1 MENEIKKKK
10 TFPLAVVISVWIVL
24 ILVIIAIAIY
34 IVMPTPKKTAIAA
47 MNCLAKG
54 ESYKFSQYTANDVSY
69 FDFVGIHIISFK
81 VLSASSG
88 MVKHEVNL
96 VKYDVIDTDESFK
109 STKEFYSRQYPD
121 YVVIVNTADEYVL
134 QSPTKNIEQTILYMD
149 VEYSDIMGNI
159 KRVGAYVTVEPETP
173 GKHDYIVTDITGIY

>member
-1 MENEIKKKK
+1 MENEKKQVKK
-10 TFPLAVVISVWIVL
+10 IYVVIAVFILAVLTAVGVFV
-24 ILVIIAIAIY
+24 AGY
-34 IVMPTPKKTAIAA
+34 ITTPTPKKTAIAA

-88 MVKHEVNL
+88 MVKHEVNV
-96 VKYDVIDTDESFK
+96 VKYDVIDTDESFEN
-109 STKEFYSRQYPD
+109 TKEFYSRQYPD
-121 YVVIVNTADEYVL
+121 YVVIVDTADEYVL
-134 QSPTKNIEQTILYMD
+134 QSPTENIEQTLFYMD
-149 VEYSDIMGNI
+149 VEYSDITGDV

-173 GKHDYIVTDITGIY
+173 GKHDYVVTEITGIY